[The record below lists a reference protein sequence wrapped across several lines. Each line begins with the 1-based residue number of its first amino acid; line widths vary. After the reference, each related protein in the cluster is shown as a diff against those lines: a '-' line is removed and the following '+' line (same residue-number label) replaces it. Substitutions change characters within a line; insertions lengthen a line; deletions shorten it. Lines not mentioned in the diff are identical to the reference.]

1 MKQGQMNK
9 PIQIG
14 FSVLER
20 SKLIMAR
27 FWYDTV
33 LPIFG
38 EENVQLLYSDTDS
51 YFIQVTDFTW
61 KETVLAL
68 KSYIDFSNLPPDHC
82 IFDSVDYKKYAS
94 DRKAQFS
101 FVKIDTAEN
110 VIHAFLGE
118 KKKSYSLFMSKSA
131 DAVFDIHQ
139 DSMGLKIKAA
149 KKGCPALAAKKMRTK
164 ALLGLIIEPGI
175 VKTEFKKLQSKKH
188 TISMLHQEKVVSNS
202 FDNSAFYKDC
212 NMCNVPFNCSI
223 KRIHKCRS
231 VECRKNKLLVKIWYR
246 ISK

>member
-1 MKQGQMNK
+1 
-9 PIQIG
+9 
-14 FSVLER
+14 
-20 SKLIMAR
+20 MAR
-27 FWYDTV
+27 FWYDTI

-38 EENVQLLYSDTDS
+38 EKNVQLLYSDTDS
-51 YFIQVTDFTW
+51 FYIQVTDFSW

-68 KSYIDFSNLPPDHC
+68 KSTIDFSNLPTDHH
-82 IFDSVDYKKYAS
+82 IFHSVDYKQYAS

-118 KKKSYSLFMSKSA
+118 KKKSYNLFMSKSS
-131 DAVFDIHQ
+131 DAVFNILE
-139 DSMGLKIKAA
+139 DSMGMDTKTV
-149 KKGCPALAAKKMRTK
+149 KKGCPALAAKKLRTK

-175 VKTEFKKLQSKKH
+175 VKTTFKKLQSKKH
-188 TISMLHQEKVVSNS
+188 IISMLHQEKVVSNS

-223 KRIHKCRS
+223 KNIHKCRS
-231 VECRKNKLLVKIWYR
+231 IECRKNKLLVKIWYR